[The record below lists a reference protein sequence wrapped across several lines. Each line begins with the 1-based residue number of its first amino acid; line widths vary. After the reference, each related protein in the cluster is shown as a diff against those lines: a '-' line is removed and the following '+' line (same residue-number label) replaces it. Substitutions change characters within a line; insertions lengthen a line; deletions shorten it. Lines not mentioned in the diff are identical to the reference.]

1 MLMLS
6 REEYLKSIGKTE
18 EKLVEEGLELV
29 KYDDGSPEALGWE
42 VRYKD
47 ETCTFSLG
55 CPCSDSGTVHD
66 KL

>member
-1 MLMLS
+1 MML
-6 REEYLKSIGKTE
+6 REEYLRLIKKTE
-18 EKLVEEGLELV
+18 LELEKEGKELV
-29 KYDDGSPEALGWE
+29 KFDDGSPDSLGWE

-55 CPCSDSGTVHD
+55 CKCSDSGTVHD

>member
-1 MLMLS
+1 MLTKNEFL
-6 REEYLKSIGKTE
+6 EKINKTE
-18 EKLVEEGLELV
+18 EDLTKEGLELV
-29 KYDDGSPEALGWE
+29 QYDDGSPDSEGWE